1 MDPPVGVG
9 WPGGEAR
16 TCLLGQLTH
25 SPHPVLFL
33 FPTAVLLFQGSL
45 FEVTHRVPDVS
56 IRVQM
61 VGSLGDAGGGAE
73 WRGRRV
79 IEMRRCSM
87 WAVSATAPAAR
98 THPLPV
104 LTAHCHACPR
114 THLATLRWC
123 LLSLPSPPWL

>member
-1 MDPPVGVG
+1 MPSAPLPHFPP
-9 WPGGEAR
+9 PPR
-16 TCLLGQLTH
+16 PPPSL
-25 SPHPVLFL
+25 VL
-33 FPTAVLLFQGSL
+33 QGSL

-87 WAVSATAPAAR
+87 WSVRLGLVARHAIVRLQGPRAPGSVFGR
-98 THPLPV
+98 
-104 LTAHCHACPR
+104 
-114 THLATLRWC
+114 
-123 LLSLPSPPWL
+123 